1 MEELNQRDPLSL
13 SWRRK
18 SPTYIAIAIF
28 LFLLVVSV
36 VSGYFIVDAMNDYD
50 EPDVPEQSQGAGA
63 S

>member
-1 MEELNQRDPLSL
+1 MELNQYELLPF
-13 SWRRK
+13 SWHRN

-28 LFLLVVSV
+28 LLLLGISV

-50 EPDVPEQSQGAGA
+50 EPDVPELSQSTGT